1 MTRIITGDRIG
12 KTAQLRTGCAALI
25 WDASQ
30 TRILLTRRTDNGLW
44 CLPGGGVDPGES
56 VAEACIREVWE
67 ETGLQVR
74 VQRLIGVYSSPHRI
88 IEYADG
94 NRFQIIGVMFG
105 VEVLG
110 GELTLNEEVS
120 EFAYCMPAEI
130 AGLDMMEH
138 HRERIADAL
147 AHQEQPFIR

>member
-25 WDASQ
+25 WDTSQ

-56 VAEACIREVWE
+56 VEEACIREVWE
-67 ETGLQVR
+67 ETGLHVR

-120 EFAYCMPAEI
+120 EFAYCTPSEI